1 MADLLGNG
9 GGAGLPTSTEGA
21 SAGVEG
27 VSPAKPPRRRPRG
40 ARLRRGSRD
49 VKDYPVTE
57 QELWQLGRSGAGATL
72 CFSIASWFLS
82 KSFDLYMQL
91 NTSEVKVEAT
101 NNFIRGTQ
109 IGFLWA
115 GLVPLAFGII
125 SLVRGGILISQILK
139 ETNHYE

>member
-1 MADLLGNG
+1 
-9 GGAGLPTSTEGA
+9 
-21 SAGVEG
+21 
-27 VSPAKPPRRRPRG
+27 
-40 ARLRRGSRD
+40 

-82 KSFDLYMQL
+82 KSFDLCMQL
-91 NTSEVKVEAT
+91 KTAEGTAEAT
-101 NNFIRGTQ
+101 NDFIQGTQ
-109 IGFLWA
+109 IGFFWA
-115 GLVPLAFGII
+115 GLVPLVFGAI